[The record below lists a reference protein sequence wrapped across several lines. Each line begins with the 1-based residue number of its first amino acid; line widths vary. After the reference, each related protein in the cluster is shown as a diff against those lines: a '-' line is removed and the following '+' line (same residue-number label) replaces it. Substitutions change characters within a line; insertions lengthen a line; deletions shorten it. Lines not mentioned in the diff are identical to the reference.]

1 MIHLVTDKSVLWHG
15 YRCIQW
21 HALLRVASAALD
33 LGDRRPL
40 ELLISISTIKVH
52 RLAAAW
58 LHDHGCMA
66 LCGRLSHGHPVMLSC
81 YASRSRRPLCTT
93 DVLSLFAALGQLL
106 LLQSHPSFCC
116 RCRHERASARA
127 KADPQPS
134 GSNHRSRARSPS
146 EGLSFIGLLGLD
158 QAYYVCPQLYCVY
171 RMRVASMPAAPSRA
185 AHTCLE
191 QDFFSHTGSTHISCL
206 LGARPARGPLLAG
219 TLLPAGPGS
228 GLRKCNSH
236 ERAIARLRH
245 AHQRVVLGVN
255 NTIPHSLHH
264 VHARTH
270 AKSTY
275 LGPNFS
281 L

>member
-146 EGLSFIGLLGLD
+146 EGLSFIGLLGLH
-158 QAYYVCPQLYCVY
+158 QAYYVICV
-171 RMRVASMPAAPSRA
+171 PPGPS
-185 AHTCLE
+185 C
-191 QDFFSHTGSTHISCL
+191 I
-206 LGARPARGPLLAG
+206 
-219 TLLPAGPGS
+219 
-228 GLRKCNSH
+228 
-236 ERAIARLRH
+236 
-245 AHQRVVLGVN
+245 
-255 NTIPHSLHH
+255 
-264 VHARTH
+264 
-270 AKSTY
+270 
-275 LGPNFS
+275 
-281 L
+281 

>member
-134 GSNHRSRARSPS
+134 GSGSSIPSPVSFGRCVLHRTSGPRS
-146 EGLSFIGLLGLD
+146 GLL
-158 QAYYVCPQLYCVY
+158 CVPPG
-171 RMRVASMPAAPSRA
+171 RRR
-185 AHTCLE
+185 T
-191 QDFFSHTGSTHISCL
+191 DFWIT
-206 LGARPARGPLLAG
+206 
-219 TLLPAGPGS
+219 
-228 GLRKCNSH
+228 
-236 ERAIARLRH
+236 
-245 AHQRVVLGVN
+245 V
-255 NTIPHSLHH
+255 
-264 VHARTH
+264 
-270 AKSTY
+270 
-275 LGPNFS
+275 
-281 L
+281 

>member
-134 GSNHRSRARSPS
+134 GSGSSIPSPVSFGRFVLHRTSGPRS
-146 EGLSFIGLLGLD
+146 GLLSIMC
-158 QAYYVCPQLYCVY
+158 APTRPQLYIEH
-171 RMRVASMPAAPSRA
+171 AS
-185 AHTCLE
+185 CE
-191 QDFFSHTGSTHISCL
+191 Y
-206 LGARPARGPLLAG
+206 ARGAIPRG
-219 TLLPAGPGS
+219 THVS
-228 GLRKCNSH
+228 GIRLFLSHRKH
-236 ERAIARLRH
+236 
-245 AHQRVVLGVN
+245 
-255 NTIPHSLHH
+255 
-264 VHARTH
+264 
-270 AKSTY
+270 TY
-275 LGPNFS
+275 QLSPSPRG
-281 L
+281 